1 MASIAAA
8 ENHSLCS
15 TSDGAVFAW
24 GSNGFGQLGIHSSR
38 GGDVVEKQGSHDGTN
53 NVGGVGGG
61 GGSRLSP
68 RRVEGD
74 LKHSFVVS
82 VACGERHS
90 VALTRL
96 GEVYCWGDNK
106 KGQLGVINVSEMQV
120 SGVHLFATVAHS
132 FGDRNS
138 KPSFLVLFIIYQSL
152 MGHDA
157 SRVFGRHNHVEG
169 RLQYLLQPTPL
180 SY

>member
-1 MASIAAA
+1 MIFAVSTGDESHRPLPTRILGSLSKRVVASIAAA

-38 GGDVVEKQGSHDGTN
+38 GGDVVEQQSSHNGTN
-53 NVGGVGGG
+53 NTSGGG
-61 GGSRLSP
+61 GGRLSP

-120 SGVHLFATVAHS
+120 SGVQIFA
-132 FGDRNS
+132 R
-138 KPSFLVLFIIYQSL
+138 
-152 MGHDA
+152 
-157 SRVFGRHNHVEG
+157 
-169 RLQYLLQPTPL
+169 
-180 SY
+180 

>member
-1 MASIAAA
+1 MMFVDSHVCLLKSSYTHNKTAGDESHRPLPTRILGPLSKRIVASIAAA

-38 GGDVVEKQGSHDGTN
+38 GNSSQNNQDGAAS
-53 NVGGVGGG
+53 

-68 RRVEGD
+68 RRVEGE
-74 LKHSFVVS
+74 LKHSFVVV

-106 KGQLGVINVSEMQV
+106 KGQLGVINVSETQV
-120 SGVHLFATVAHS
+120 SDVHV
-132 FGDRNS
+132 
-138 KPSFLVLFIIYQSL
+138 
-152 MGHDA
+152 
-157 SRVFGRHNHVEG
+157 
-169 RLQYLLQPTPL
+169 
-180 SY
+180 

>member
-1 MASIAAA
+1 MVASIAAA

-38 GGDVVEKQGSHDGTN
+38 GGDVVEKQSSHDGTN
-53 NVGGVGGG
+53 NAGGGG

-138 KPSFLVLFIIYQSL
+138 SILSLSMVLIYRSL
-152 MGHDA
+152 MDHDA

-169 RLQYLLQPTPL
+169 RLQYPLQPTPL

>member
-1 MASIAAA
+1 MFNHSCTASIQCHLTYYVRNKLYTRNHIAGDESHRPLPTRILGPLSKRIVASIAAA

-38 GGDVVEKQGSHDGTN
+38 GNAQQNPPAD
-53 NVGGVGGG
+53 
-61 GGSRLSP
+61 SRLSP
-68 RRVEGD
+68 RLVEGK
-74 LKHSFVVS
+74 LKQSFVVG

-106 KGQLGVINVSEMQV
+106 KGQLGVINVSETQV
-120 SGVHLFATVAHS
+120 SLIS
-132 FGDRNS
+132 FVWMIFVPAKIDKQLCFS
-138 KPSFLVLFIIYQSL
+138 SYL
-152 MGHDA
+152 M
-157 SRVFGRHNHVEG
+157 VV
-169 RLQYLLQPTPL
+169 
-180 SY
+180 

>member
-1 MASIAAA
+1 MFAQSKSNITGDESHRPLPTRILGPLSKRTVASIAAA

-38 GGDVVEKQGSHDGTN
+38 GNAPQYQDGSA
-53 NVGGVGGG
+53 G

-68 RRVEGD
+68 RRVEGE
-74 LKHSFVVS
+74 LKHSFVVG

-106 KGQLGVINVSEMQV
+106 SGQLGLINVSETQV
-120 SGVHLFATVAHS
+120 SLLI
-132 FGDRNS
+132 RNI
-138 KPSFLVLFIIYQSL
+138 FVGQL
-152 MGHDA
+152 
-157 SRVFGRHNHVEG
+157 
-169 RLQYLLQPTPL
+169 
-180 SY
+180 

>member
-1 MASIAAA
+1 
-8 ENHSLCS
+8 L
-15 TSDGAVFAW
+15 
-24 GSNGFGQLGIHSSR
+24 R
-38 GGDVVEKQGSHDGTN
+38 GGDVVEKQSSHDGTN
-53 NVGGVGGG
+53 NAGSGG

-120 SGVHLFATVAHS
+120 SGVHLFAVA
-132 FGDRNS
+132 
-138 KPSFLVLFIIYQSL
+138 
-152 MGHDA
+152 
-157 SRVFGRHNHVEG
+157 
-169 RLQYLLQPTPL
+169 
-180 SY
+180 